1 MAGGRLVPAVQL
13 EPLRAVA
20 TALERV
26 VLGGRVLSAHPGR
39 ERWPTARPASPR
51 RGV

>member
-20 TALERV
+20 TALETS
-26 VLGGRVLSAHPGR
+26 GSGWSSDHPGR

-51 RGV
+51 RGA